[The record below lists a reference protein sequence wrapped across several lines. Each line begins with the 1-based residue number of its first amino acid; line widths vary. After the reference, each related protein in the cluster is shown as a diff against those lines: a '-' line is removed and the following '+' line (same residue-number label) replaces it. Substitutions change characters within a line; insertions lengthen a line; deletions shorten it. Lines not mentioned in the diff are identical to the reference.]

1 MNHFLIHL
9 NLALIYHFSS
19 RGDLLKY
26 NEELAHSL
34 NKDRM
39 QGNHID
45 AILKQGEVE
54 YKVHKCVLAVQSD
67 FFKTRFS
74 DRWDVKDGAVH
85 TVDMNDTDLTGDI
98 IEPLLCGVYT
108 GKVESQEMAL
118 KLLPVTDKYQF
129 KKLKAI
135 CESIIC
141 S

>member
-1 MNHFLIHL
+1 MELL
-9 NLALIYHFSS
+9 FSFPIIVLFKA
-19 RGDLLKY
+19 DITLKLFQY
-26 NEELAHSL
+26 AISCLL

-74 DRWDVKDGAVH
+74 DRWDVK
-85 TVDMNDTDLTGDI
+85 N
-98 IEPLLCGVYT
+98 GVYT

-135 CESIIC
+135 CESVISSQLNKQNVLEIIHTSKAMGC
-141 S
+141 SRLNVQV